1 MVDPCRLGPHDGRVM
16 APRQVHVVGFG
27 INQVHLCGQQRQQG
41 LEVGM
46 RARIQ
51 TRPQPATGHA
61 QPRPPGHP
69 AVRQAASGQL
79 LVQQRG
85 VLHAPRQRTGMIT
98 GPGQRQGP
106 CQRNAAHRGLEAHHA
121 TEGRWNAD
129 GAARIAAD
137 GRAAQPHG
145 HRHARTAG
153 RAARLP
159 GRIMRIADIPG
170 PGVLARGPQCDLMH
184 VGLGKD
190 QRTGSLQPLH
200 HGAGRS
206 RHRRQCRLGT
216 RLHGRTFQLEQVLHA
231 DPGAQQRPLRRTVGL
246 PPDPVGQRLRLTAGT
261 LPVHPGQRPQPRRL
275 VSPRLQQ
282 GQFIGQRTLSGP
294 QRIGLLPQR
303 HARSPRVF

>member
-1 MVDPCRLGPHDGRVM
+1 M
-16 APRQVHVVGFG
+16 GFG
-27 INQVHLCGQQRQQG
+27 IHQIRLCGQQRQQG

-51 TRPQPATGHA
+51 ARLQPATGHA

-69 AVRQAASGQL
+69 AMRQAASGQHL
-79 LVQQRG
+79 MQQRSI
-85 VLHAPRQRTGMIT
+85 LHAPRQRASMVA

-106 CQRNAAHRGLEAHHA
+106 CQRDAAHRGLEAHHA
-121 TEGRWNAD
+121 TEGRRNAD

-137 GRAAQPHG
+137 GCAAQPHR

-159 GRIMRIADIPG
+159 CRIMRVADIPG
-170 PGVLARGPQCDLMH
+170 PGVLARGTQRNLVH

-190 QRTGSLQPLH
+190 QCTGGLQSLH
-200 HGAGRS
+200 HRAGCS
-206 RHRRQCRLGT
+206 RHRRQCRLGA
-216 RLHGRTFQLEQVLHA
+216 RLHGCAFQLEQVLHA
-231 DPGAQQRPLRRTVGL
+231 DPGAQQRPLRGTVGL
-246 PPDPVGQRLRLTAGT
+246 PSDPFGQRLCLAAGT

-275 VSPRLQQ
+275 ISPRLQQ
-282 GQFIGQRTLSGP
+282 GQFIGQRTLSGS